1 MKQITGEK
9 NSSHSLE
16 EVGQFGSTVGEQP
29 ASARRSKGSG
39 ETPSNDP
46 APVEGVGSESLEQPA
61 TPSSPVVPVG
71 ETSGDVEQAR
81 SVSPPALRRAK
92 GKDLNVR
99 EVEMARRMEELS
111 DIEEISVGGST
122 NIEAEVIGSIAGV
135 AAQSVKGVASLGTTS
150 LRRTI
155 RERMGSSGRRA
166 RGVEVEV
173 GSREAILD
181 ISIRVIYGH
190 SIPLT
195 VMRVREIVADR
206 LLKLCGLLAKEIN
219 IKVTGIE
226 FPDKPQGRIQQGH
239 YSRF

>member
-16 EVGQFGSTVGEQP
+16 EVGQFGSTVGEQL

-61 TPSSPVVPVG
+61 TPSSPVG

-81 SVSPPALRRAK
+81 AVSPTALRRAK

-99 EVEMARRMEELS
+99 AVEMVRRMEELS

-155 RERMGSSGRRA
+155 RERMGSSERRA

-226 FPDKPQGRIQQGH
+226 FPDRPQGRVQ
-239 YSRF
+239 